1 MSKKIMKNI
10 PKLRF
15 SEFVNNGEWEKNR
28 FSKYIKLY
36 RGSSPRPIQNYLTQ
50 SNIGVNWIKI
60 GDTKNAINFKINKVE
75 EKITLKGAEKSR
87 KVKVGELILANSM
100 SFGKTYEL
108 EINGCIYDGWF
119 VLREYEEYFHK
130 PFLLQFL
137 NSEYMQ
143 KQYNKLSAGGIVQN
157 ISSQIVNQTILF
169 HTSIQEQKKIA
180 DCLNS
185 IDSLISAQSQ
195 KVELLKEHKN
205 GLLQNLFP
213 KDGENIPKIR
223 FCEFKDSKKWEQK
236 QLGILTKV
244 IVGGTPSTIESS
256 YWNDGII
263 NWLSSGDINNGII
276 KQASKLITPL
286 GLEKSSAKL
295 MPPNTVVLAMTG
307 ATLGRIGY
315 LSIETSGN
323 QSVAGLIPN
332 KEYNSK
338 FLFYLLL
345 KNTNTILSMAGGAAQ
360 AGINK
365 ATIESLE
372 FYFPLINEQKKIA
385 DSLTSIDEEINLQ
398 IQKVELLKK
407 HKKALLQQLFP
418 SNEVING

>member
-185 IDSLISAQSQ
+185 MDSLISAQSQ

-213 KDGENIPKIR
+213 KDGENIPKFR
-223 FCEFKDSKKWEQK
+223 FPEFKNDMEWKKESLKKLFNFLRGSVFSKVDIIENGMNKCIHYGELFTTYKEKISIIKSYTNITTGQFSKKGDILMPSSDVTPEGLATASAIFEDDII
-236 QLGILTKV
+236 LG
-244 IVGGTPSTIESS
+244 
-256 YWNDGII
+256 
-263 NWLSSGDINNGII
+263 GDIN
-276 KQASKLITPL
+276 
-286 GLEKSSAKL
+286 
-295 MPPNTVVLAMTG
+295 
-307 ATLGRIGY
+307 
-315 LSIETSGN
+315 
-323 QSVAGLIPN
+323 
-332 KEYNSK
+332 
-338 FLFYLLL
+338 
-345 KNTNTILSMAGGAAQ
+345 ILR
-360 AGINK
+360 
-365 ATIESLE
+365 
-372 FYFPLINEQKKIA
+372 PKK
-385 DSLTSIDEEINLQ
+385 EINSLF
-398 IQKVELLKK
+398 VSYFLNSNKK
-407 HKKALLQQLFP
+407 EIMKLVTGTTVKHIYNKDIANLEINITSSKK
-418 SNEVING
+418 

>member
-15 SEFVNNGEWEKNR
+15 PEFVNNVEWEKKR

-60 GDTKNAINFKINKVE
+60 GDTKNAINFKIKKVE
-75 EKITLKGAEKSR
+75 EKITLNGAEKSR
-87 KVKVGELILANSM
+87 KVNVGELILANSM

-108 EINGCIYDGWF
+108 EIDGCIYDGWF

-157 ISSQIVNQTILF
+157 ISSEIVNQTILF
-169 HTSIQEQKKIA
+169 HTAIQEQKKIA

-223 FCEFKDSKKWEQK
+223 FCEFKDSQKWKQKK
-236 QLGILTKV
+236 LGILTKV

-315 LSIETSGN
+315 LAIETSGN

-338 FLFYLLL
+338 FLFYLLQ

-385 DSLTSIDEEINLQ
+385 DCFTSIDEEINLQ
-398 IQKVELLKK
+398 SQKLDALKE

-418 SNEVING
+418 KL